1 MKLYVLA
8 LVMIRIL
15 MGTALASSSMISSSI
30 KSSEISLTDTLQA
43 AMEKHYHSKPKNP
56 LDSAASSENSS
67 WLANN
72 PSLSFSFLQSQES
85 LGSDEAEIKLNLP
98 FKSNE
103 QRSLEQQLVQSQ
115 NNSSSYTTAE
125 VALYFSM
132 LIRETLGA
140 YQVDYLLM
148 KKADHKLSVLNKLE
162 QKFQQ
167 RYDSNTVSLYPLLT
181 IKKELLDAE
190 IEKLEY
196 QNKTQSWLDRY
207 LALTG
212 LTILPNK
219 LTEAPYVID
228 QQAIEKHPSI
238 KSLDA
243 AWQQQKK
250 LLKATDPTLTP
261 WHVSISAKKVDSPD
275 FVDNQIGL
283 AVDVPLSFTSN
294 SSQATRTSYF
304 NAMKEYQLAR
314 DQAALTIQL
323 GLKSALNELQLLQKQ
338 HAFLAESLKI
348 SQQIEQLTESMS
360 SSNVLQHDVL
370 LRRTLEA
377 IEIQSS
383 YALNQIKI
391 QQLNSTLRQIAGIPL

>member
-1 MKLYVLA
+1 
-8 LVMIRIL
+8 
-15 MGTALASSSMISSSI
+15 MGTALASSSMMSSSMMSSSI

-43 AMEKHYHSKPKNP
+43 AMEKHYHSKSKNQ
-56 LDSAASSENSS
+56 LDSAASFKNSS
-67 WLANN
+67 WLATN
-72 PSLSFSFLQSQES
+72 PSLSFSFLQSQENY
-85 LGSDEAEIKLNLP
+85 GSDEAEIRLNLP
-98 FKSNE
+98 FKTNE
-103 QRSLEQQLVQSQ
+103 QKNLEQQLVQGQ
-115 NNSSSYTTAE
+115 DNSNSYTTAE
-125 VALYFSM
+125 VALHFSM

-148 KKADHKLSVLNKLE
+148 KKAVHKLSVLNKLE

-167 RYDSNTVSLYPLLT
+167 RYNTNTVSLYPLLT
-181 IKKELLDAE
+181 IKKELLDAK
-190 IEKLEY
+190 IEQLEY
-196 QNKTQSWLDRY
+196 QNKTESWLDRY
-207 LALTG
+207 LELTG
-212 LTILPNK
+212 LTILPKK

-228 QQAIEKHPSI
+228 PQAIEKHPVI
-238 KSLDA
+238 QSLDA
-243 AWQQQKK
+243 AWQQQKN
-250 LLKATDPTLTP
+250 LLKATDTTLTP

-314 DQAALTIQL
+314 DQAGLTIQL

>member
-1 MKLYVLA
+1 MMRV
-8 LVMIRIL
+8 L
-15 MGTALASSSMISSSI
+15 MGIALASTSMMSNSV
-30 KSSEISLTDTLQA
+30 KSKEISLTDALQA
-43 AMEKHYHSKPKNP
+43 AMEKHYHPNSKNQ
-56 LDSAASSENSS
+56 LDSAASAENSS
-67 WLANN
+67 WFANH
-72 PSLSFSFLQSQES
+72 PSLSFSFMQSQENF
-85 LGSDEAEIKLNLP
+85 GSDEAEITLNLP
-98 FKSNE
+98 LKTNK
-103 QRSLEQQLVQSQ
+103 QRNLEQQLVQGQ
-115 NNSSSYTTAE
+115 NNSNSYTITE
-125 VALYFSM
+125 VALHFSM

-148 KKADHKLSVLNKLE
+148 EKADHKLSVLNKLQ
-162 QKFQQ
+162 QKFQNS
-167 RYDSNTVSLYPLLT
+167 YDTNTVSLYPLLT
-181 IKKELLDAE
+181 IKKELLDAK
-190 IEKLEY
+190 IEKLKY
-196 QNKTQSWLDRY
+196 QHKAKNWLDRY
-207 LALTG
+207 LELTG

-219 LTEAPYVID
+219 LTEPPYVND
-228 QQAIEKHPSI
+228 PQVIEKHPVI

-250 LLKATDPTLTP
+250 LLKATDTSLTP

-294 SSQATRTSYF
+294 SSQATHTSYF

-314 DQAALTIQL
+314 DQAGLTIQL
-323 GLKSALNELQLLQKQ
+323 ALKSALNELQLLQKQ

-360 SSNVLQHDVL
+360 SSNALQHDVL
-370 LRRTLEA
+370 LRRMLEV
-377 IEIQSS
+377 IDIQSS